1 MRVYYTLADWRSKP
15 FLSGSLREHSYLF
28 GGLRSRNYH
37 AVLGKHNSNSRFSL
51 FVFLVAVI

>member
-37 AVLGKHNSNSRFSL
+37 AVLENITLTRGFRFSC
-51 FVFLVAVI
+51 F